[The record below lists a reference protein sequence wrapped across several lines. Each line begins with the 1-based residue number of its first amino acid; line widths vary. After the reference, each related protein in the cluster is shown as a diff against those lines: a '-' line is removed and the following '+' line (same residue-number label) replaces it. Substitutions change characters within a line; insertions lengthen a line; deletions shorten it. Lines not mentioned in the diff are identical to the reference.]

1 VNREQELR
9 SIITNPRTEL
19 FDRIEA
25 EKEFHALI
33 REQAQSAGP
42 EPVKIDRDAA
52 VERAGEITRRLR
64 DDPELNWKYAERQ
77 SLEKELADIY
87 GAIASQPREAA
98 YEPPAEETDRWRDE
112 MIASE
117 GDLIR
122 REMAAQRYFSA
133 FKLNRE
139 SDDARDD

>member
-1 VNREQELR
+1 VNREQTLR
-9 SIITNPRTEL
+9 EIITSPTTEL
-19 FDRIEA
+19 YDRIEA

-87 GAIASQPREAA
+87 GALASQPREAA
-98 YEPPAEETDRWRDE
+98 YEPPAEEIDRWRDE
-112 MIASE
+112 MIANE
-117 GDLIR
+117 GDLMR
-122 REMAAQRYFSA
+122 REMAAARYFAA
-133 FKLNRE
+133 FKLDRGLE
-139 SDDARDD
+139 DASDG